1 MKSPA
6 ELFTVLLMLKV
17 SSGADFEASRGVPLK
32 FFRPEIFFANSP
44 NGKEH
49 FLKKS
54 AFRRF
59 PVDRAKIPPRGGF
72 FEQNRGLSLR
82 TAICRTRRPFELKF
96 SGSLKHVKR
105 RLHAKFQVY
114 TASGRLRIGRDRV
127 SAWYFSKFS
136 SGVLPRI
143 YGAKFGSAELW

>member
-1 MKSPA
+1 
-6 ELFTVLLMLKV
+6 MLKV
-17 SSGADFEASRGVPLK
+17 SSRADFGASRGVPPK

-54 AFRRF
+54 AFRRY

-96 SGSLKHVKR
+96 SGSLKHVR
-105 RLHAKFQVY
+105 GNVCAKFQVY
-114 TASGRLRIGRDRV
+114 ITSGRLRIGRDRV

-143 YGAKFGSAELW
+143 YGAKFGVAELW